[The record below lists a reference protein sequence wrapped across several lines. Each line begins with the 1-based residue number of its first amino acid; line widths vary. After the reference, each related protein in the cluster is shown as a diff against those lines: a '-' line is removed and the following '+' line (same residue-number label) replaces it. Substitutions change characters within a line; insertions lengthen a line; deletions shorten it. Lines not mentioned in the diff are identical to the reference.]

1 MEIDRWPREAS
12 VVTITASSR
21 SADILSGLRAELP
34 LVVGFASV
42 VFFQTVGPA
51 AMSDLG
57 RHHLSAAMF
66 VWLFGVMM
74 WCSFRVVRHAD
85 VLAARFGEPLGTLVL
100 TIAAVSIEV
109 TIMST
114 VMLSGDPN
122 PTLPRETVLAILMI
136 VLNGIVGTSILVGAA
151 RHVQQQYNL
160 QGATVFLAV
169 ISSLAIISLVIP
181 TFTTST
187 PDPSLTPLQSI
198 VVALLTMFLYGGF
211 LLIQAVRHRAFFTEP
226 EQAAIA
232 ARVHPQENPH
242 RGAPRSTYYHVSLLF
257 LTLLPV
263 VLLAGPLAKLLDYG
277 IEDLGAP
284 TAIGGIVIAA
294 LVLAPEGLTSLQA
307 AARNHLQRSVNVSLG
322 SALSTIGLTIPVM
335 LTISAVTGTPLELG
349 LEAEMIVLLTLTLF
363 ISQVTFSGAP
373 TNIMLGL
380 VHLVLFATFI
390 TLIFRP

>member
-1 MEIDRWPREAS
+1 M
-12 VVTITASSR
+12 TASSR
-21 SADILSGLRAELP
+21 SADILSSLRAELP
-34 LVVGFASV
+34 LIVGVASV
-42 VFFQTVGPA
+42 VFVQTFGTAVIA
-51 AMSDLG
+51 NLSS
-57 RHHLSAAMF
+57 HHLSAVMF
-66 VWLFGVMM
+66 VWLFAVMM
-74 WCSFRVVRHAD
+74 WCSFRVVHHAD
-85 VLAARFGEPLGTLVL
+85 VLAARFGEPLGTLIL

-114 VMLSGDPN
+114 VMLSGNPN

-136 VLNGIVGTSILVGAA
+136 VLNGLVGTSILVGAA
-151 RHVQQQYNL
+151 RHIQQQYNL

-169 ISSLAIISLVIP
+169 ISSLAIIALVIP

-187 PDPSLTPLQSI
+187 PDPSLTPLQAI
-198 VVALLTMFLYGGF
+198 VIALLTLFLYGGF
-211 LLIQAVRHRAFFTEP
+211 LLIQTVRHRAFFTEP
-226 EQAAIA
+226 PQSAIA
-232 ARVHPQENPH
+232 AKTHLFEKPDGERM
-242 RGAPRSTYYHVSLLF
+242 RSNIYHTCLLF

-263 VLLAGPLAKLLDYG
+263 VLLAHPLAKLLDYG

-284 TAIGGIVIAA
+284 TAIGGIIIAA
-294 LVLAPEGLTSLQA
+294 LVLAPEALTSLQA

-380 VHLVLFATFI
+380 VHLVLFATFVV
-390 TLIFRP
+390 LIFSP

>member
-1 MEIDRWPREAS
+1 M
-12 VVTITASSR
+12 TASSR
-21 SADILSGLRAELP
+21 SADILSSLRAELP
-34 LVVGFASV
+34 LIVGVASV
-42 VFFQTVGPA
+42 VFVQTFGTAVIA
-51 AMSDLG
+51 NLSS
-57 RHHLSAAMF
+57 HHLSAVMF
-66 VWLFGVMM
+66 VWLFAVMM
-74 WCSFRVVRHAD
+74 WCSFRVVHHAD
-85 VLAARFGEPLGTLVL
+85 VLAARFGEPLGTLIL

-114 VMLSGDPN
+114 VMLSGNPN

-136 VLNGIVGTSILVGAA
+136 VLNGLVGTSILVGAA
-151 RHVQQQYNL
+151 RHIQQQYNL

-169 ISSLAIISLVIP
+169 ISSLAIIALVIP

-187 PDPSLTPLQSI
+187 PDPSLTPLQAI
-198 VVALLTMFLYGGF
+198 VIALLTLFLYGGF
-211 LLIQAVRHRAFFTEP
+211 LLIQTVRHRAFFTEP
-226 EQAAIA
+226 PQSAIA
-232 ARVHPQENPH
+232 AKTHLLEKPDGERM
-242 RGAPRSTYYHVSLLF
+242 RSNIYHTCLLF

-263 VLLAGPLAKLLDYG
+263 VLLAHPLAKLLDYG

-284 TAIGGIVIAA
+284 TAIGGIIIAA
-294 LVLAPEGLTSLQA
+294 LVLAPEALTSLQA

-380 VHLVLFATFI
+380 VHLVLFATFVV
-390 TLIFRP
+390 LIFSP

>member
-1 MEIDRWPREAS
+1 M
-12 VVTITASSR
+12 TASSR
-21 SADILSGLRAELP
+21 SADILSSLRAELP
-34 LVVGFASV
+34 LIVGVASV
-42 VFFQTVGPA
+42 VFVQTFGTAVIA
-51 AMSDLG
+51 NLSS
-57 RHHLSAAMF
+57 HHLSAVMF
-66 VWLFGVMM
+66 VWLFAVMM
-74 WCSFRVVRHAD
+74 WCSFRVVHHAD
-85 VLAARFGEPLGTLVL
+85 VLAARFGEPLGTLIL

-114 VMLSGDPN
+114 VMLSGNPN

-136 VLNGIVGTSILVGAA
+136 VLNGLVGTSILVGAA
-151 RHVQQQYNL
+151 RHIQQQYNL

-169 ISSLAIISLVIP
+169 ISSLAIIALVIP

-187 PDPSLTPLQSI
+187 PDPSLTPLQAI
-198 VVALLTMFLYGGF
+198 VIALLTLFLYGGF
-211 LLIQAVRHRAFFTEP
+211 LLIQTVRHRAFFTEP
-226 EQAAIA
+226 PQSAIA
-232 ARVHPQENPH
+232 AKTHLLEKPDGERM
-242 RGAPRSTYYHVSLLF
+242 RSNIYHTCLLF

-263 VLLAGPLAKLLDYG
+263 VLLAHPLAKLLDYG

-284 TAIGGIVIAA
+284 TAIGGIIIAA
-294 LVLAPEGLTSLQA
+294 LVLAPEALTSLQA

-390 TLIFRP
+390 VLIFSP